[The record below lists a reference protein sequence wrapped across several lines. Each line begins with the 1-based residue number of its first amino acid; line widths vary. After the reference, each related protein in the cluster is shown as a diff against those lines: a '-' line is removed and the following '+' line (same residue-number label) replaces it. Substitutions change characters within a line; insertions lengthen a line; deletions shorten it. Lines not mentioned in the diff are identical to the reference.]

1 MKDDKRKRLIEKCKH
16 FAKKNEF
23 CLTLA
28 TVYIFCV
35 IVVSNIY
42 SHFKK
47 AILITVAAVTA
58 AIILI
63 CCIWRMRDSNVRPE
77 DTYISNDTVSDA
89 VGSNTD
95 VVTDSKADEITD
107 NISADASEKNYPDET
122 DSDIILVNKTHP
134 IPDGYE
140 PDLVIIEN
148 DLKCDRQALEPI
160 TSLIED
166 AEKEEIKLVI
176 SSAYR
181 DYDRQ
186 KDIFDKK
193 VRQYMLYG
201 YSYAEAYKKTA
212 TENSIPGSSEHEIGL
227 AFDIVSEDH
236 EKMNEEFGSTDA
248 GKWLDKNCYRYGFII
263 RYPKG
268 KEEVTGIIYEPW
280 HIRYVGV
287 DAAKEIYK
295 EHITL
300 EEYLERR

>member
-1 MKDDKRKRLIEKCKH
+1 MKDEKRKRLIEKCKY

-35 IVVSNIY
+35 IIISNIY

-63 CCIWRMRDSNVRPE
+63 CCILRLRETSE
-77 DTYISNDTVSDA
+77 
-89 VGSNTD
+89 
-95 VVTDSKADEITD
+95 VTDDHVNDQYIVSITPQSENRDQEIPEQITETTSVTPVALEITD
-107 NISADASEKNYPDET
+107 KG
-122 DSDIILVNKTHP
+122 SDIILVNKTNP
-134 IPDGYE
+134 IPEGYE

-148 DLKCDRQALEPI
+148 DLRCDRQALEPI
-160 TSLIED
+160 QNMIKD
-166 AEKEEIKLVI
+166 AQDEGIKLII

-186 KDIFDKK
+186 KDLFDKK
-193 VRQYMLYG
+193 LKQYMLYG

-212 TENSIPGSSEHEIGL
+212 TENSIPKTSEHEIGL
-227 AFDIVSEDH
+227 AFDMVSEDH
-236 EKMNEEFGSTDA
+236 EKMNEAFGSSDA
-248 GKWLDKNCYRYGFII
+248 GKWLEKNCFNYGFII

-268 KEEVTGIIYEPW
+268 KQEVTGIIYEPW
-280 HIRYVGV
+280 HIRYVGKEV
-287 DAAKEIYK
+287 AKEIYK

>member
-1 MKDDKRKRLIEKCKH
+1 MKDDKRKKLIDKCKH

-35 IVVSNIY
+35 IVISNIF

-63 CCIWRMRDSNVRPE
+63 CCIWRVKEASVSSLKPKTDDSSVLNDTILSNDSNDQE
-77 DTYISNDTVSDA
+77 DMVPDSNKDISSEIVSD
-89 VGSNTD
+89 
-95 VVTDSKADEITD
+95 E
-107 NISADASEKNYPDET
+107 
-122 DSDIILVNKTHP
+122 SDTLSIIYVNKTNP
-134 IPDGYE
+134 IPEGYE
-140 PDLVIIEN
+140 PDLVIIEK
-148 DLKCDRQALEPI
+148 DLRCDRTALEPVRKM
-160 TSLIED
+160 LDD
-166 AEKEEIKLVI
+166 AKEEGVDLVI

-181 DYDRQ
+181 DKERQ
-186 KDIFDKK
+186 EDIFDKK
-193 VRQYMLYG
+193 LRQNMLYG

-212 TENSIPGSSEHEIGL
+212 TENSIPGSSEHELGL

-236 EKMNEEFGSTDA
+236 EKMDEGFADTDA
-248 GKWLDKNCYRYGFII
+248 GKWLDKNCYKYGFII

-268 KEEVTGIIYEPW
+268 KEDITGFIYEPW
-280 HIRYVGV
+280 HIRYVG
-287 DAAKEIYK
+287 DEAAKTIFK
-295 EHITL
+295 EQITL